1 MTSLSHSQFALAFCV
16 VLLAASSAS
25 SPPPAVHGDGERV
38 LTVPSASGGETPNR
52 WSRRH
57 TFHAGDLLDFTP
69 WNLSVLVVRADDY
82 KRCAAASPL
91 RRVADGKL
99 FQIEGRGLFFF
110 IAGAPA
116 LCEAGQRMVVRVAT
130 MEADLL
136 PATAAPEHMKP
147 LLAASSPA
155 ASPTQMGTAD
165 RDQSNKKSTL
175 KIWIII
181 VSILSG
187 LGILL
192 LLIFCYIEW
201 RDRKVRA
208 IKMTAITA
216 AKFEPMDCD
225 YREGG
230 GKVCEICIEEY
241 RDQDTLGVLPCTH
254 RFHESCIKE
263 WIKVGVQTYCPIC
276 KVPV

>member
-1 MTSLSHSQFALAFCV
+1 MTSLSHSHFALAFCV

-82 KRCAAASPL
+82 KRCAEASPL

-99 FQIEGRGLFFF
+99 FQLEGRGLFFF

-155 ASPTQMGTAD
+155 ASPTQ
-165 RDQSNKKSTL
+165 
-175 KIWIII
+175 
-181 VSILSG
+181 
-187 LGILL
+187 
-192 LLIFCYIEW
+192 W
-201 RDRKVRA
+201 RNRKMRA
-208 IKMTAITA
+208 VKMAAITA
-216 AKFEPMDCD
+216 SKFEPMDCD

-230 GKVCEICIEEY
+230 GKVCDICIEEY

-254 RFHESCIKE
+254 RFHESCIRQ

-276 KVPV
+276 KVPL